1 MKQLHS
7 TRHHQQR
14 RHRIWQLIR
23 MQASN
28 KHHVVAAIVAVHL
41 DRRLVAQR
49 SRELNL
55 HHTDRGSEFEY
66 TKSIEK
72 ISCHLFNI
80 THQYQITSKYR
91 LGEHE
96 AWLHIDFAE
105 NWCCKEMAEVQ
116 AAHFGGSHCQV
127 TLHTG
132 VAYIGASEN
141 SKRTLSF
148 CSLSDSTQHG
158 PKAIWGHLKPFLLEL
173 KRTYP
178 QLTVLHFMN
187 DGPVP
192 QYRRRGN
199 MHLLA
204 NVPFDMGL

>member
-1 MKQLHS
+1 MKELHS

-28 KHHVVAAIVAVHL
+28 KHHVVAAIGAVHL

-55 HHTDRGSEFEY
+55 HHTDRGSEFE
-66 TKSIEK
+66 
-72 ISCHLFNI
+72 
-80 THQYQITSKYR
+80 

-116 AAHFGGSHCQV
+116 AAHFGGSHSQV

-141 SKRTLSF
+141 SKRAVSF
-148 CSLSDSTQHG
+148 CSLSDSMEHG

-192 QYRRRGN
+192 QYRGRGN

-204 NVPFDMGL
+204 NVPFDMG